1 MSGRE
6 AVVLPGGA
14 QRPRYLLEEGAHLSL
29 RVLPQSREEVR
40 SSCIS
45 LYGKMVQKLRSP
57 RTPALE
63 EQLIDLELS
72 LTLNF
77 QHLVVPAWH
86 RVCTQKKS
94 EKMNE

>member
-1 MSGRE
+1 ME
-6 AVVLPGGA
+6 ARKYSVLAKLFKLINLSSICLCCYMAHGIHVTV
-14 QRPRYLLEEGAHLSL
+14 YLERASETTLLRTEGA
-29 RVLPQSREEVR
+29 V
-40 SSCIS
+40 
-45 LYGKMVQKLRSP
+45 G
-57 RTPALE
+57 
-63 EQLIDLELS
+63 LIDLELS